1 MTPAQR
7 NLLDAARHLLD
18 VIAEPNE
25 IAYELTID
33 NATNRLDDAI
43 KAAEADD
50 SDGWTP
56 CGPDGPF
63 PPKEGERVEVTVLDI
78 HGDRFVDLDFRI
90 DGQWSTWDSDRF
102 CVVAWKLTPKP
113 YDPKGQA

>member
-7 NLLDAARHLLD
+7 NLVDAAKHLLG

-50 SDGWTP
+50 SLGLTDEEIDAGLKASHYQDW
-56 CGPDGPF
+56 
-63 PPKEGERVEVTVLDI
+63 PKRQRDAFRAAVMKHRKER
-78 HGDRFVDLDFRI
+78 G
-90 DGQWSTWDSDRF
+90 G
-102 CVVAWKLTPKP
+102 C
-113 YDPKGQA
+113 